1 MASNCIVVGV
11 DGSAGARS
19 ALLWAAD
26 ECALR
31 RRTLV
36 VVHAPFSA
44 RSAVV
49 ELVDDAAVRL
59 LEERGEKLLAEHAAA
74 ASSRQ
79 PGVLVTNLL
88 SKGAA
93 ADALIDLSADAELV
107 VVGTHGR
114 GGIVSSILGSV
125 SHRVATHAHCPVA
138 VVPERPPLRTAEPAP
153 RVVVGVSSAKSGRIA
168 FDFAIDEARRRG
180 ATLVAVRAWG
190 EPDSSLLA
198 EIDTTVADRWKTHAG
213 RDLQND
219 LAALAGQ
226 LPDVVV
232 EPVLA
237 SAEPAQALLHAA
249 RTAQLIV
256 VGCHHS
262 EDRWSTRLGP
272 VPSAIL
278 HRSPCPVIVVG
289 ERAHDSAPA
298 TRDSVG
304 APAP

>member
-1 MASNCIVVGV
+1 MTSTRIVVGV
-11 DGSAGARS
+11 DGSTGARS

-26 ECALR
+26 ECQLR

-44 RSAVV
+44 RGAVV
-49 ELVDDAAVRL
+49 ESVDDAAMRV
-59 LEERGEKLLAEHAAA
+59 LEESGERLLAEHAAA

-79 PGVLVTNLL
+79 PSVLVTTVL

-93 ADALIDLSADAELV
+93 ADALIDLSGDADLV

-138 VVPERPPLRTAEPAP
+138 VVPEQPRLRTTPPAP
-153 RVVVGVSSAKSGRIA
+153 CVVVGVSSAKSGQFA
-168 FDFAIDEARRRG
+168 FEFAIDEARRRG

-190 EPDSSLLA
+190 EPDKSLLA
-198 EIDTTVADRWKTHAG
+198 EIDDTVAARWKSRAG
-213 RDLQND
+213 DHLERD
-219 LAALAGQ
+219 LAAMAGGY
-226 LPDVVV
+226 PDVVV
-232 EPVLA
+232 ERILA
-237 SAEPAQALLHAA
+237 NAEPAQALLHAA
-249 RTAQLIV
+249 QTAQLVV

-262 EDRWSTRLGP
+262 DDRWSTRLGP

-278 HRSPCPVIVVG
+278 HRSPCPVVVVG
-289 ERAHDSAPA
+289 ERLHVSMPELDHAMAADVS
-298 TRDSVG
+298 
-304 APAP
+304 